1 MQVYHLSTKVLNILY
16 ENIVSL
22 ALFLIQI
29 FCFNKCG
36 QKAFYSLAP
45 SFQFSIRNW
54 NFEKFTKKY
63 QKNYSNQKSKM
74 GVFYFLVLEKAFLT
88 FIYSWIFYLR
98 VSPIETKRNSATDLY
113 GKIKLS
119 THAADYKNQT
129 IQIVLWRLS
138 LSVQW
143 LAISSQLVSGKMI
156 GTKWRKSFNTTTDV
170 IAN

>member
-22 ALFLIQI
+22 GLFLIQI

-36 QKAFYSLAP
+36 QKAFYSLVP
-45 SFQFSIRNW
+45 IFNQKLKFWKIYEKVIIFQFS
-54 NFEKFTKKY
+54 
-63 QKNYSNQKSKM
+63 S
-74 GVFYFLVLEKAFLT
+74 L
-88 FIYSWIFYLR
+88 LR